1 MPTDSLSYRQVL
13 RERRLAV
20 LLCGDIL
27 SKVGDGMLLVVL
39 PLLVLR
45 TYAGDR
51 PAIAIG
57 LVSAAPFALSVA
69 VSLWFGLGR
78 RRFAPRAV
86 LLSDS
91 ALRACTISGAAILA
105 LADQLTLWLLGTVL
119 LLGSCLRLIAASGR
133 RLVATAMGGER
144 GRFAVNGLLGTSDSL
159 ALYVIGPALG
169 GVLIAASTPALVLLV
184 SGLTYL
190 ALLVAVALAVPS
202 SAGATTTSGAQPSA
216 SGWAVLR
223 AVPVAA
229 ALFGVVS
236 AFNLFYMPVEIVL
249 PLLVRGPL
257 EGSAAALGLIWTSF
271 GIGALIGAVLTNQL
285 RSVPEG
291 PLLIGIIIGW
301 AACVGVLAAAPNVAT
316 AAAAL
321 AVGGLIYA
329 PFTPVAYSLIQGRLT
344 PEQQQPVLTLW
355 AAGTVLAAP
364 IGLILGGPLITL
376 TGVRGGILASFVLTA
391 ALASAA
397 ALALHRSRKPLDRDA
412 H

>member
-20 LLCGDIL
+20 LLCGDIVA
-27 SKVGDGMLLVVL
+27 KVGDGMLLVVL

-45 TYAGDR
+45 TYAGNR

-57 LVSAAPFALSVA
+57 LIAAAPFVLSVA

-78 RRFAPRAV
+78 RRFAPRA
-86 LLSDS
+86 LMLSDS
-91 ALRACTISGAAILA
+91 ALRAGTVSGAALLA
-105 LADQLTLWLLGTVL
+105 LADELPLWLLGAVL

-133 RLVATAMGGER
+133 RLVATAMGGEH

-169 GVLIAASTPALVLLV
+169 GVLVAAFTPALVLLM

-190 ALLVAVALAVPS
+190 ALLLAVTLAVPT
-202 SAGATTTSGAQPSA
+202 SAGTTSAPGEQPSA

-229 ALFGVVS
+229 ALFGVVF
-236 AFNLFYMPVEIVL
+236 AFNLFYMPVEIAL

-285 RSVPEG
+285 RHVPEG

-329 PFTPVAYSLIQGRLT
+329 PFTPVAYSLVQARLT
-344 PEQQQPVLTLW
+344 SGQQQPVLTLW

-364 IGLILGGPLITL
+364 IGLLFGGPLVTL
-376 TGVRGGILASFVLTA
+376 TGIRGGVLTSFVLTA
-391 ALASAA
+391 ALAPAA
-397 ALALHRSRKPLDRDA
+397 AIALNRSRGSLPQTVP
-412 H
+412 